1 MLDAAP
7 TTALP
12 VPDGGT
18 DAAWRETSMLYFR
31 AAVERLYWQDI
42 AVMHSRVANCGDI
55 SPQCVFGLS
64 AMAVFRRGAFSGVQ
78 SWRDYA
84 AVRSRA
90 AIRGSFFASCV
101 PEGASDG
108 KSAPSW
114 QHIAAMHPK
123 RAGFGKICA
132 PCIRKAPQ
140 TAVWERTARRSCH
153 EGAAFAARAPR
164 IMHGAQVLPSF
175 GARRV
180 LGLLCVKGLGPGC
193 VSALRIAVDG
203 PACRHGISLR
213 SAAAAYPAAER
224 LALRHAAPAPPCS
237 RRPAA
242 IAPSCSRRPAPGA
255 AHDSSRRFRPVAAR
269 PAFFRSAAAFR
280 DPAHKKRPAFCWP
293 FLRGYELS
301 ADYSARS
308 FRRRSSSS
316 ASWWRLTLPDSV
328 IGMASMNS
336 MCSGRRRLATPME
349 SRYSAMES
357 SVGSTSPV

>member
-1 MLDAAP
+1 MNGFILVFDMV
-7 TTALP
+7 L
-12 VPDGGT
+12 V
-18 DAAWRETSMLYFR
+18 L
-31 AAVERLYWQDI
+31 AVERRFAADRAAAGGPARSRQSRPVAECPARSRRPRLWSGTRPQPVTPPPVGGGSPVAGCLGARRWQNAREMRSPGVRQWQDI
-42 AVMHSRVANCGDI
+42 
-55 SPQCVFGLS
+55 
-64 AMAVFRRGAFSGVQ
+64 
-78 SWRDYA
+78 A

-90 AIRGSFFASCV
+90 AIRGGFFASCV

-114 QHIAAMHPK
+114 QHIAAVHPK
-123 RAGFGKICA
+123 RAGFGKIFA

-140 TAVWERTARRSCH
+140 TGVRGCTARISCQ
-153 EGAAFAARAPR
+153 EGAPFAARAPQ
-164 IMHGAQVLPSF
+164 IMHGAQTLPSF
-175 GARRV
+175 GARRA
-180 LGLLCVKGLGPGC
+180 LGLMRGRLGPGR
-193 VSALRIAVDG
+193 VTALRIVADG
-203 PACRHGISLR
+203 PARRHGISLR
-213 SAAAAYPAAER
+213 SAAAAYPAAN
-224 LALRHAAPAPPCS
+224 ASPCGTLRPTVTIPC
-237 RRPAA
+237 RDRPAL
-242 IAPSCSRRPAPGA
+242 
-255 AHDSSRRFRPVAAR
+255 
-269 PAFFRSAAAFR
+269 FRSAAASH